1 MEKLYKHK
9 HRSTVLVLLLLAI
22 PLPCPAIPSTIRSS
36 LHQVSNGPSFFTGVF
51 SLFANT
57 AHLPEAADSVTLT
70 VACRYN
76 NPHPIY
82 PVALVSSSQ
91 PAGQQVE
98 GYLVQEG
105 KAILIGKQD
114 THLDEQVY
122 TVTRPLEVRKGDT
135 LLVRCRFSDSSTH
148 GAQGKESCRLR
159 IVYVTNARN
168 VRRFQ
173 HCSTPHVRRP
183 SSFQPA
189 PQRFFQA
196 YNRLPAQTHPNI
208 MFQEL
213 IEPLLWES
221 RLSPAQEPI
230 LRLLLSQPMVRP
242 LTQTNERDLLDQL
255 LREMVKLKASV
266 NVENTLSDLG
276 SPPADRILDSNEEE
290 VEEEEMLF
298 SNIKQ
303 PASPYQVS
311 TAVLSTSPLPVVMFS
326 PTPDLPGISEAQRDT
341 ASRERLGAG
350 VAMTIGFVVV
360 FLTLFSLGLAA
371 LLVRMRRKNMEQG
384 VTNDWA
390 QAHGVPAKSLVS
402 KFKERWG
409 GLRGLRPQGE
419 GYAKLDTGE
428 SAGIAEN
435 EIEKTQGGAD

>member
-1 MEKLYKHK
+1 MEKPCKHQQ
-9 HRSTVLVLLLLAI
+9 RSTVLVLLLLAI
-22 PLPCPAIPSTIRSS
+22 PLPCPAIPTTMRSS
-36 LHQVSNGPSFFTGVF
+36 LHQVSDGPSFFTGVF

-82 PVALVSSSQ
+82 PVVLVSSSQ

-98 GYLVQEG
+98 GYLVQDGE
-105 KAILIGKQD
+105 AILIGKQD
-114 THLDEQVY
+114 TNLDEQVH
-122 TVTRPLEVRKGDT
+122 TVTRPLEVRNGDT

-148 GAQGKESCRLR
+148 RAQGKESCRLR

-168 VRRFQ
+168 VRRLQ

-189 PQRFFQA
+189 LHQIFQA
-196 YNRLPAQTHPNI
+196 NNHRLAQTNPNV

-213 IEPLLWES
+213 IEPLLLES
-221 RLSPAQEPI
+221 RLSPAQEPS
-230 LRLLLSQPMVRP
+230 LRFLLSQPMVRP
-242 LTQTNERDLLDQL
+242 LSQTNDRDLLEQL
-255 LREMVKLKASV
+255 LRELVNLKASF

-276 SPPADRILDSNEEE
+276 PPPADRILDSNEEE
-290 VEEEEMLF
+290 VEEEEMVF
-298 SNIKQ
+298 SNSKQ
-303 PASPYQVS
+303 PASPYQKS
-311 TAVLSTSPLPVVMFS
+311 AEILPTSPLPVVVFS
-326 PTPDLPGISEAQRDT
+326 TTPDLPGISEAQRDA
-341 ASRERLGAG
+341 ASRKRLGVG

-360 FLTLFSLGLAA
+360 FTTLFSLGLAA
-371 LLVRMRRKNMEQG
+371 LVVRMRRKNVERG
-384 VTNDWA
+384 VTKAWA
-390 QAHGVPAKSLVS
+390 QPHDVPAKSFVS

-419 GYAKLDTGE
+419 GYTKLDTGE
-428 SAGIAEN
+428 RAEIAEN
-435 EIEKTQGGAD
+435 ETEKTQGGAD